1 VLKVTEDLLQTTPLN
16 IRVKQVSGTRDEI
29 FNNNKLRSDS
39 WKIYD
44 NKYRQL
50 GSEFKK
56 SKLVKVTPESRL
68 KLFELT
74 KFDKL
79 PQIGEKSK
87 RGYEFCTSCD
97 VLPAVIIVP
106 EEDEFEKN

>member
-1 VLKVTEDLLQTTPLN
+1 MSVT
-16 IRVKQVSGTRDEI
+16 KDEI
-29 FNNNKLRSDS
+29 FNNSKLRSDS

-50 GSEFKK
+50 VSEFKK
-56 SKLVKVTPESRL
+56 SKLVKVTSESRL

-87 RGYEFCTSCD
+87 RGYEFCTSCG
-97 VLPAVIIVP
+97 VLLAVIIMP
-106 EEDEFEKN
+106 KEDEFKKN

>member
-1 VLKVTEDLLQTTPLN
+1 VLKLTKDLLQTTPLN
-16 IRVKQVSGTRDEI
+16 IRVKQVSVTKDEI
-29 FNNNKLRSDS
+29 FNNSKLRSDS

-50 GSEFKK
+50 VSEFKK
-56 SKLVKVTPESRL
+56 SKLVKVTLESRL

-79 PQIGEKSK
+79 ALSY
-87 RGYEFCTSCD
+87 RVWTS
-97 VLPAVIIVP
+97 
-106 EEDEFEKN
+106 